1 MLGHTFATYRG
12 DRVVALDANPDAG
25 SLAYRVRRE
34 SAATATTLLADDS
47 MTARY
52 CDIRSYTSQSM
63 ETRLEVLASDDDPRI
78 SRALGEDAYRRILG
92 LLDRHYQLVVV
103 DTGTGILD
111 SSVQGL
117 ISEADQIVLVMPPA
131 LDGVRVAAATLD
143 WLDEHGCS
151 ALVRRGVAV
160 VNAVRDERVIRLD
173 RVEDHFARRCAGV
186 VRVPW
191 DPTLQAGGHT
201 KLGELRPATR
211 QAYQLLAGL
220 VADDFGRPGP
230 RPRTLPA
237 VGGVAQANGHRP
249 LDPTPAITG
258 PRQDGADV

>member
-1 MLGHTFATYRG
+1 
-12 DRVVALDANPDAG
+12 
-25 SLAYRVRRE
+25 
-34 SAATATTLLADDS
+34 
-47 MTARY
+47 
-52 CDIRSYTSQSM
+52 
-63 ETRLEVLASDDDPRI
+63 
-78 SRALGEDAYRRILG
+78 
-92 LLDRHYQLVVV
+92 
-103 DTGTGILD
+103 
-111 SSVQGL
+111 
-117 ISEADQIVLVMPPA
+117 
-131 LDGVRVAAATLD
+131 
-143 WLDEHGCS
+143 
-151 ALVRRGVAV
+151 
-160 VNAVRDERVIRLD
+160 VI
-173 RVEDHFARRCAGV
+173 
-186 VRVPW
+186 RVPW